1 MASQHIRAYSEIR
14 ESLLRG
20 NPRLFR
26 GEIIHILYKMCLAT
40 IKIAIHKLRD
50 GEWAQTMEEP
60 QDHRSESQMSGVTF
74 AATEKLTDILTLFSD
89 FTGDNSPS
97 PLYAREIAYLEQFI
111 IGLAKMPLECVR
123 LAVGKDKKF
132 NAIVSENYT
141 VVVSQFVF
149 EIFETFEKLKL
160 KERDREATKSAI
172 ILDLLAQV
180 RPHIKVADDLTLEA
194 YVGSAYLSTHLPI
207 EDTQKINAQTYYIG
221 LLKDDL
227 IYFTKLED
235 ASRRKLN
242 KDDFQAGPNPNMSQ
256 LLPPGIITTNPVVLG
271 VPNVEVNPLGK
282 REQPSSSSAGGLAAQ
297 NEMKKVQVEKSTA
310 TYMVSITEPS
320 LASKIEYAKDYLDR
334 KLIDKNN
341 EPDIVKVALKDMPA
355 TVTVVETSQNAKAV
369 LAGFSNGQVSGYFF
383 SESEWTKY
391 ESEPRA
397 PGSKSNLKNI
407 LDTDPE
413 DVVKSLTACKFIGHS
428 GAISCISINYDTNY
442 FVTGAT
448 DGTVRLWNLR
458 VGECLAVFKAHTKPV
473 WTVSICPKGFYF
485 ASGGADSLI
494 YLWITSKSTP
504 VMCFNQHEADIT
516 HLEFTESL
524 NYLVS
529 ASHDRSLRVW
539 NLDDASLVRIIFFPE
554 VIKKFKLT
562 MNADIVVCG
571 GEEGTVFVWDLL
583 RAVKL
588 HQFSLGKEPSP
599 IMSIKLSIDERFFVI
614 SSKSRC
620 LYFLTTALTQP
631 RSKSA
636 YEYLLSRLTV
646 AERKLTGWEELSLN
660 GVDITHK
667 ERILAAQAT
676 STNQIYLVVVEMPN

>member
-1 MASQHIRAYSEIR
+1 MAGPPGNSSE
-14 ESLLRG
+14 
-20 NPRLFR
+20 
-26 GEIIHILYKMCLAT
+26 
-40 IKIAIHKLRD
+40 KI
-50 GEWAQTMEEP
+50 
-60 QDHRSESQMSGVTF
+60 
-74 AATEKLTDILTLFSD
+74 TDILRLITD
-89 FTGDNSPS
+89 FVGDDSPS

-111 IGLAKMPLECVR
+111 HALAKMPLECVR
-123 LAVGKDKKF
+123 LAATKDKKF
-132 NAIVSENYT
+132 NAIVSDNYT

-160 KERDREATKSAI
+160 KEPATKQATI
-172 ILDLLAQV
+172 DLIDQV

-194 YVGSAYLSTHLPI
+194 YVGSAYLGTHLPM
-207 EDTQKINAQTYYIG
+207 EETQKINAQPYYIG

-227 IYFTKLED
+227 IYFSKLED

-242 KDDFQAGPNPNMSQ
+242 KEDLQTAPNAS
-256 LLPPGIITTNPVVLG
+256 LSLPPGITTAHSALG
-271 VPNVEVNPLGK
+271 VQGVEVNPLGK
-282 REQPSSSSAGGLAAQ
+282 RELPSSSSAAGLAAQ
-297 NEMKKVQVEKSTA
+297 LDMKKVQVEKSTA
-310 TYMVSITEPS
+310 NYMVLGIPEPC
-320 LASKIEYAKDYLDR
+320 LASKIEFAKDYLDR

-341 EPDIVKVALKDMPA
+341 EPDIIKVALKDMPA
-355 TVTVVETSQNAKAV
+355 TVTVVETSQNGKVV
-369 LAGFSNGQVSGYFF
+369 LAGFSNGQISGYFF

-391 ESEPRA
+391 ESEPRVA
-397 PGSKSNLKNI
+397 GAKSNLKNI
-407 LDTDPE
+407 LETDPE

-428 GAISCISINYDTNY
+428 GAISCISINFDNNY
-442 FVTGAT
+442 FVSGAT

-458 VGECLAVFKAHTKPV
+458 VGECLAVFKGHIKPV
-473 WTVSICPKGFYF
+473 WAVSICPKGFYF

-494 YLWITSKSTP
+494 HLWITSKSSP

-529 ASHDRSLRVW
+529 SSHDRSLRVW
-539 NLDDASLVRIIFFPE
+539 NLDDASLIRIVFFPE

-588 HQFSLGKEPSP
+588 HQFNLGKEPSP

-614 SSKSRC
+614 SSKNRC

-676 STNQIYLVVVEMPN
+676 SINQIYLVVVEVPN